1 MIKLFLGE
9 VVENF
14 KINFSPR
21 RKCLQKI
28 SPFTKSLRENWVE
41 FLKLYTSKNF
51 ERHKIIAD
59 TCNFKS
65 NMKRA
70 IIIEKK
76 KLLDLCKTCEQ
87 QPKGDSSGLN
97 ESRIKNENASP
108 FTFHLPYILESNPH
122 PNLIRTSF
130 C

>member
-28 SPFTKSLRENWVE
+28 SPFTKSLRGNWVE

-51 ERHKIIAD
+51 ERHKVIAH

-76 KLLDLCKTCEQ
+76 SYSICVKPVNNNQRVTPVD
-87 QPKGDSSGLN
+87 
-97 ESRIKNENASP
+97 
-108 FTFHLPYILESNPH
+108 
-122 PNLIRTSF
+122 
-130 C
+130 